1 MQSEIHKQSANH
13 SVQLRT
19 CDIVT
24 LVQSTTYK
32 SPDVNQILGL
42 LKIVPYDRVQFQHKA
57 AFHREGPN
65 LKVPRSIWW
74 FKTLHRCCH
83 GGSNRFKKTR
93 NVQTYWATLQTK
105 LRNTLEFISWKNA
118 IFRICNSFRYKSSSV
133 LLTVPIIWWFEHKLA
148 FACPCDYIPRLFSC
162 KTSTTIINNCKATN
176 DHHHQCMLCDTKCL
190 DGFGQCCCENC
201 FCVVTF
207 ITVDGQLMAI
217 TDLALE
223 AMYISMCSR
232 KMESVY
238 D

>member
-57 AFHREGPN
+57 VFHREGPN

-93 NVQTYWATLQTK
+93 YVQTYQVTLQTK

-162 KTSTTIINNCKATN
+162 KTSTTIINNCKQPMTITTNACSATPN
-176 DHHHQCMLCDTKCL
+176 VWMDL
-190 DGFGQCCCENC
+190 DNAA
-201 FCVVTF
+201 VKTASVSSLSL
-207 ITVDGQLMAI
+207 QLMDNSWRSLI
-217 TDLALE
+217 WP
-223 AMYISMCSR
+223 
-232 KMESVY
+232 
-238 D
+238 